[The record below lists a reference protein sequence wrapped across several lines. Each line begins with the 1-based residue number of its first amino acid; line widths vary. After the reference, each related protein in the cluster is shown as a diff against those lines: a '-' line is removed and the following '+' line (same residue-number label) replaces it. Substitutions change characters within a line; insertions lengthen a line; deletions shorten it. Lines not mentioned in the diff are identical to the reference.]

1 MFMIL
6 SGTSYICVPVP
17 ACACVVSP
25 IRRLSYFFLNW
36 EPITRGNQSVIS
48 VTAHLIKCFF
58 YIFFANRVAE
68 QGKSAAVSI
77 ITSTDLIYLLK
88 VH

>member
-48 VTAHLIKCFF
+48 VTAHLIKCFSTSSLQ
-58 YIFFANRVAE
+58 IRVAE

-77 ITSTDLIYLLK
+77 IASTDLIHLLK

>member
-1 MFMIL
+1 M
-6 SGTSYICVPVP
+6 P

-25 IRRLSYFFLNW
+25 MRRLSYFFLNC

-77 ITSTDLIYLLK
+77 IASTDLIYLLK